1 MLVILREKIRGLGD
15 LGATVNVKPG
25 YARNFLLPQGKG
37 MRASADN
44 LAVFETQRAELE
56 KLEATRLQAA
66 HQMVKQLE
74 SIVITINAKAG
85 EGGKLFGS
93 IGTHDLA
100 DALVAK
106 GVAIERHQVRLPEG
120 VLRQVGEYDVAVH
133 LHFDVDSTVKVVI
146 QAE

>member
-44 LAVFETQRAELE
+44 LAVFEPPRAELE